1 MKTITLSCEQCEY
14 VYNFM
19 VGVNP
24 KTTAWYNDFDQAFG
38 AWYDSESIG
47 SGLDT
52 HTAQMSDNS
61 VAAMLQDMI
70 AEADTVGK
78 SVTRIAIWGSLEKD
92 YIDIGSLCV
101 VSSIIKALNN
111 ASLRA

>member
-24 KTTAWYNDFDQAFG
+24 KTTVWYDSFDQAFG
-38 AWYDSESIG
+38 AWYNSEQVG

-52 HTAQMSDNS
+52 HTTQMSDNS
-61 VAAMLQDMI
+61 VSMMLQDMI
-70 AEADTVGK
+70 IEADTVGK
-78 SVTRIAIWGSLEKD
+78 SVTRVAIWGALDED
-92 YIDIGSLCV
+92 YIDIGGLCL

-111 ASLRA
+111 ASVSA